1 MCVCVSREE
10 REKRN
15 ERREKKERCEHN
27 NKQSPIADRR
37 SCLALWRPTDR
48 PCPAQ
53 QAQAQARVRAAQAQP
68 RASWQPTSATVRQH
82 HRRRHHHARPF
93 WRPSRP
99 WAATWTC
106 GACRPCPRGDAAWR
120 LVNPQGRGRGGCKAE
135 RESGGGCGSPFYFC
149 RCSVRLCNSNGSCKM
164 LLDCPPSHS
173 CVAFWRLR
181 AQGFIGTDQ

>member
-1 MCVCVSREE
+1 MCVCVSRGE

-53 QAQAQARVRAAQAQP
+53 QANAQAQAQTRAQAPLPQP

-82 HRRRHHHARPF
+82 HRRRRHHARPF

-99 WAATWTC
+99 WAATRTC

-120 LVNPQGRGRGGCKAE
+120 LVTPQGRGKGEEKGE
-135 RESGGGCGSPFYFC
+135 VMQRESGGGCGSPFYLLLS
-149 RCSVRLCNSNGSCKM
+149 CSLASPM
-164 LLDCPPSHS
+164 
-173 CVAFWRLR
+173 
-181 AQGFIGTDQ
+181 